1 MALFKNNAVK
11 QIAIVAAILLA
22 GITAFFVLREINP
35 QPSDEEMIKHFYAH
49 KSDIEE
55 IVRRYR
61 EYPEPIER
69 HHLWSSVPETKVLMK
84 KTQIKYVDSVSRL
97 FFPDPYSATAALQI
111 KDELQRPGFDV
122 FIRHGVLK
130 ITLDDPRYF
139 TTWSRYGIVIKDL
152 YYFPEVPRI
161 ENGWLV
167 VPDATG
173 VPEQFSPVVDSLN
186 HPPKNF
192 KMCLLRPIEPKWFI
206 RLCRSKAGHS

>member
-1 MALFKNNAVK
+1 MTLFKNNAVK
-11 QIAIVAAILLA
+11 QFAIVVGILLV
-22 GITAFFVLREINP
+22 GISAFFVLRDFNP

-55 IVRRYR
+55 VVRRYR
-61 EYPEPIER
+61 QYPEPIER
-69 HHLWSSVPETKVLMK
+69 HYLWSSVPETKMLMRK
-84 KTQIKYVDSVSRL
+84 SEVKNVGYVARL
-97 FFPDPYSATAALQI
+97 FFPDPYSQGTTERLRGVAGNGDFE
-111 KDELQRPGFDV
+111 KY
-122 FIRHGVLK
+122 IRHGILN

-139 TTWSRYGIVIKDL
+139 TTWSKYGTVIKDL
-152 YYFPEVPRI
+152 YYFPEVPKI

-173 VPEQFSPVVDSLN
+173 LPEQFAPVVDSLN

-206 RLCRSKAGHS
+206 CLCRSGAGYS